1 MRDENLDLIV
11 NNMFAPE
18 AQRKELTE
26 RQQQLVLQ
34 VTDCYNLQLQKPMIS
49 RASLR
54 NYLVQKYGVS
64 KIQAYKII
72 QYAAVALGN
81 VQPSHKNWV
90 RQRIEFLTEKAYEA
104 VEAKDYKRALVLT
117 KIAATLAKSFSTN
130 VDEGELINAQ
140 KYLEIDQVNITIDP
154 TAINIRVSEPKQ
166 KEINRLLRKY
176 EIEDVDAEP
185 IEEEPVEENEP

>member
-54 NYLVQKYGVS
+54 NYLMQKYGVS

>member
-117 KIAATLAKSFSTN
+117 KIASTLAKSFSTN

>member
-185 IEEEPVEENEP
+185 IEEEPVEENEQ

>member
-140 KYLEIDQVNITIDP
+140 KYLEIEQVNITIDP
-154 TAINIRVSEPKQ
+154 TAINIRVSETKQ

>member
-185 IEEEPVEENEP
+185 IEEEPVEENDP

>member
-54 NYLVQKYGVS
+54 NYLVQKYGLS

-104 VEAKDYKRALVLT
+104 VEAKDYKRASVLT
-117 KIAATLAKSFSTN
+117 KIADTLAKSFSTN

-185 IEEEPVEENEP
+185 VEEEPVEENEP

>member
-185 IEEEPVEENEP
+185 VEEEPVEENEP

>member
-176 EIEDVDAEP
+176 EIEDVDAEL